1 VANADDLK
9 STTFSFKG
17 PSARRPA
24 VPMLL
29 RDSYAALI
37 VCALHQRAL
46 CKEPA
51 DGQPD

>member
-1 VANADDLK
+1 MANADDLK